1 MSIRPASALRT
12 RSPKKCDTG
21 GTGSSR
27 FRKPSITSRRDRSA
41 HTTSGTGPPRTGRRY
56 GSHVGSSTSLPGGA
70 TSVAPPSRTPLSKEA
85 AHLELLVLRLV
96 LDPRKTLRRRA
107 IVGELEDAAQ
117 QNGDVL
123 ERDPGASLDLRNNQI
138 GQVSV
143 RAAEVEMK
151 FHPDHGSPFL
161 GRGTDLELER
171 PRVSGLL
178 VELPVRVRHRVGPH
192 QPAGSEPC
200 EGGVPLALPDP
211 LANPGGVHPGIDD
224 EVRDVDVPRSELP
237 SGALSERPQAE
248 LRAGEGRVSDAAA
261 QARGCAGEEDASA
274 PAR

>member
-1 MSIRPASALRT
+1 MMSVWAWSPTWNRIAIPRGPDRAGSLSGMFGRPVPSEYRT
-12 RSPKKCDTG
+12 VTG
-21 GTGSSR
+21 V
-27 FRKPSITSRRDRSA
+27 D
-41 HTTSGTGPPRTGRRY
+41 
-56 GSHVGSSTSLPGGA
+56 GA
-70 TSVAPPSRTPLSKEA
+70 E
-85 AHLELLVLRLV
+85 
-96 LDPRKTLRRRA
+96 
-107 IVGELEDAAQ
+107 
-117 QNGDVL
+117 NGDVL
-123 ERDPGASLDLRNNQI
+123 ERDPGASLDLGNNQM

-143 RAAEVEMK
+143 RAAEVEME

-161 GRGTDLELER
+161 GGGTDLELQR
-171 PRVSGLL
+171 PPVSGLL
-178 VELPVRVRHRVGPH
+178 VELPVRVRHRVGPY